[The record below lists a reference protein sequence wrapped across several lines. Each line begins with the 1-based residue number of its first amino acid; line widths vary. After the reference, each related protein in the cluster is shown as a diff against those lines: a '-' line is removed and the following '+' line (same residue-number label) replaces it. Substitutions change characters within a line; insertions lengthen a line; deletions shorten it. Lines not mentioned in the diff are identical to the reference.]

1 MAALMKKVATK
12 EDLQRKYDLCSS
24 LAQCLPECD
33 YRKMKIPS
41 FLCKSSLVATI
52 DNNLRKVGAA
62 KRVVSRVQGSLN
74 SPALSLVTRRSH
86 STEIL
91 LVDKFT
97 VIDLI
102 VSSLCCGDGS

>member
-1 MAALMKKVATK
+1 MKK
-12 EDLQRKYDLCSS
+12 
-24 LAQCLPECD
+24 
-33 YRKMKIPS
+33 PS
-41 FLCKSSLVATI
+41 FLCKSFLVATI
-52 DNNLRKVGAA
+52 DNNLRKVRAG

-102 VSSLCCGDGS
+102 VSSLCGDGG